1 MFNSLR
7 SCNVYLLKM
16 LTIFDEFA
24 FRSGSNRLS
33 ISFHDSLSIQFNVI
47 KMYFTF
53 SNTEHD
59 TKKIKLLKKFFCV
72 KLLKM

>member
-1 MFNSLR
+1 
-7 SCNVYLLKM
+7 M

-33 ISFHDSLSIQFNVI
+33 TSFHDSLSIQFNVI

-53 SNTEHD
+53 SNTKHD
-59 TKKIKLLKKFFCV
+59 TKKIKLLKKIF
-72 KLLKM
+72 LLNL